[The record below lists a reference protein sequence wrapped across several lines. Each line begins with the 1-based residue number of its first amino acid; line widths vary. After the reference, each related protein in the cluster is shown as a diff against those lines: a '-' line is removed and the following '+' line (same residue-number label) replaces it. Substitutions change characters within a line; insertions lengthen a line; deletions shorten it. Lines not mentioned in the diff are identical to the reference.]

1 MIRLH
6 FLLLTLLLW
15 MNAVAICAKG
25 DADTVRIETCGNY
38 ITVPVMLNGKPKR
51 FILDTGCAA
60 NVVFRHALDSVEMT
74 ATNAAVIESSTGK
87 SEAAERMMARLKVSS
102 LDSDEM
108 TPVYVTDVDSI
119 MMLRG
124 DGIVGMQ
131 YILGRNSLCMKIDA
145 RAKRAIFT
153 TDKHFFDKE
162 GGWRLRTKT
171 LDGRIVTK
179 LKVSPDIKVKN
190 VVLDTGCDH
199 LFALDA
205 ADFNSIMSHR
215 HRERFMHQVVGERES
230 EMGGMYGYGGG
241 AVTSL
246 RLDRLTV
253 AGLNFHGVEAE
264 TGRESLLGFPFLQ
277 AASVVFYGKGRRIKV
292 SPYSAV
298 RDYRIVRRVEKVKR
312 DGYTIM
318 YNNEA
323 VTP

>member
-60 NVVFRHALDSVEMT
+60 NVVFRHALDSMEMT

-162 GGWRLRTKT
+162 GGWKLRTKI

-199 LFALDA
+199 LFALST
-205 ADFNSIMSHR
+205 ADFDKIMSHR
-215 HRERFMHQVVGERES
+215 RSERFAYQVLGKKLSR
-230 EMGGMYGYGGG
+230 MGGMYGLSDGQ
-241 AVTSL
+241 VTSL
-246 RLDRLTV
+246 RLDRLTI
-253 AGLNFHGVEAE
+253 AELNFHGIETE
-264 TGRESLLGFPFLQ
+264 TGKESLLGFPLLQ
-277 AASVVFYGKGRRIKV
+277 TASIVYYSNGRRIKV
-292 SPYSAV
+292 SPYTTV
-298 RDYRIVRRVEKVKR
+298 RDYKIVMQEEEVRRN
-312 DGYTIM
+312 GYTIT
-318 YNNEA
+318 YENET